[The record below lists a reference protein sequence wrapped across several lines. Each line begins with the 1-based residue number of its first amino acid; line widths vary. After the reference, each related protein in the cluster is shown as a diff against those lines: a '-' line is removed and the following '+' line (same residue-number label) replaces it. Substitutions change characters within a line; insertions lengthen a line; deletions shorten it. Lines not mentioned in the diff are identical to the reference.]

1 MRPAVEV
8 RPAVGDDLPGIAVL
22 CSEAR
27 RESASGAQ
35 ICAAPDEDRLVRHL
49 SVLLALPGGSVL
61 VALLDGRPVGFVL
74 ARVLEPHLFAD
85 EASLYIEAIYVGEDA
100 RRRGVGHALLSST
113 ADLAA
118 STGASHVYSVPIP
131 GSRGVQRFLARLGFG
146 PVAGHRVVQT
156 SVLQRRLATDLGPTR
171 RGARSLEDLIA
182 RRRRARTETMS
193 GPVDLRDFQAEYRH
207 RTGVVEASET
217 RETLPG

>member
-35 ICAAPDEDRLVRHL
+35 ICAPDEDRLVRHL
-49 SVLLALPGGSVL
+49 SVLLTLPGGNVL
-61 VALLDGRPVGFVL
+61 VALHDGRPVGFVL
-74 ARVLEPHLFAD
+74 ARVLDPHLFAD
-85 EASLYIEAIYVGEDA
+85 EPSLYVEAVYVGRTPGAAGWATRSSA
-100 RRRGVGHALLSST
+100 RRPSSPRRPARRTSTPCRSPVPVGCSASSRGWASARWPGTASSRRRSCS
-113 ADLAA
+113 A
-118 STGASHVYSVPIP
+118 
-131 GSRGVQRFLARLGFG
+131 GSR
-146 PVAGHRVVQT
+146 PT
-156 SVLQRRLATDLGPTR
+156 SPPPA
-171 RGARSLEDLIA
+171 GARARFEDLIA

-193 GPVDLRDFQAEYRH
+193 GPVDLREFQAEYNR
-207 RTGVVEASET
+207 RAGVVTPADT

>member
-8 RPAVGDDLPGIAVL
+8 RPAVGDDLPGVASL
-22 CSEAR
+22 CGEAR

-35 ICAAPDEDRLVRHL
+35 FCAPDEDRLVRHL
-49 SVLLALPGGSVL
+49 SVLLTIPGGRVL
-61 VALLDGRPVGFVL
+61 VALLEGRPVGFVL
-74 ARVLEPHLFAD
+74 ARVLDPHLFAD
-85 EASLYIEAIYVGEDA
+85 EPSLYVEAIYVGEDS
-100 RRRGVGHALLSST
+100 RRRGVGHALLSAT

-118 STGASHVYSVPIP
+118 SAGAAYVYSVPIP

-156 SVLQRRLATDLGPTR
+156 TVLQRRLATDLGPAR

-193 GPVDLRDFQAEYRH
+193 GPVDLRDFQAEYRQS
-207 RTGVVEASET
+207 TGVVEQTET

>member
-35 ICAAPDEDRLVRHL
+35 ICAPDEDRLVRHL
-49 SVLLALPGGSVL
+49 SVLLALPGGNVL
-61 VALLDGRPVGFVL
+61 VALHDGRPVGFVL
-74 ARVLEPHLFAD
+74 ARVLDPHLFAD
-85 EASLYIEAIYVGEDA
+85 EPSLYVEAVYVGEEA
-100 RRRGVGHALLSST
+100 RRRGVGHALLSAT

-118 STGASHVYSVPIP
+118 TSGATHVYSVPIP

-146 PVAGHRVVQT
+146 PVAGHRVVST
-156 SVLQRRLATDLGPTR
+156 AVLQRRLAADLTPTR
-171 RGARSLEDLIA
+171 RGTRSLEDLIA

-193 GPVDLRDFQAEYRH
+193 GPVDLREFQAEYRS
-207 RTGVVEASET
+207 RSGVVTPVEA

>member
-8 RPAVGDDLPGIAVL
+8 RPAVGDDLPGVASL
-22 CSEAR
+22 CGEAR

-35 ICAAPDEDRLVRHL
+35 FCAPDEDRLVRHL
-49 SVLLALPGGSVL
+49 SVLLTIPGGRVL
-61 VALLDGRPVGFVL
+61 VALLEGRPVGFVL
-74 ARVLEPHLFAD
+74 ARVLDPHLFAD
-85 EASLYIEAIYVGEDA
+85 EPSLYVEAIYVGEDS
-100 RRRGVGHALLSST
+100 RRRGVGHALLSAT

-118 STGASHVYSVPIP
+118 SAGAAYVYSVPIP

-156 SVLQRRLATDLGPTR
+156 TVLQRRLATDLGPAR

-193 GPVDLRDFQAEYRH
+193 GPVDLRDFQAEYRQS
-207 RTGVVEASET
+207 TGVVEQAET